1 MSQRSLVTSDF
12 SQGSVL
18 GLMFLNIFVG
28 GIDSGIKCTLSKF
41 ADNTKLSGVLNT
53 LEDAIQRDLS
63 SLERQAHA
71 SLMKFSK
78 AKCNVLQLGW
88 NNPKHRYGP
97 GGEWL
102 ESSPEEK
109 I

>member
-1 MSQRSLVTSDF
+1 MDDCTHSCSQWLSVQVENSDEY
-12 SQGSVL
+12 V
-18 GLMFLNIFVG
+18 FVG
-28 GIDSGIKCTLSKF
+28 NMDSGIKCTLSKF

>member
-1 MSQRSLVTSDF
+1 MENSDEY
-12 SQGSVL
+12 V
-18 GLMFLNIFVG
+18 FVG
-28 GIDSGIKCTLSKF
+28 NMDSGIKCTLSKF